1 MNNLGAAEL
10 NWDAQELDT
19 GLSIGLLRMP
29 VQTSYQYILGEH
41 SDGVFFVVINGAI
54 DADGQT
60 LGVHKNVYVPAKD
73 ESFEITTIN
82 SYAEILVL
90 QMPQKNASY

>member
-1 MNNLGAAEL
+1 
-10 NWDAQELDT
+10 
-19 GLSIGLLRMP
+19 MP
-29 VQTSYQYILGEH
+29 VQASYQYILGEH

-73 ESFEITTIN
+73 ECFEITTTN

>member
-1 MNNLGAAEL
+1 MNNLGVAEL

-19 GLSIGLLRMP
+19 GLGIGLLRMP
-29 VQTSYQYILGEH
+29 VKASYQYILGEH
-41 SDGVFFVVINGAI
+41 SDGVFLVVINGSI

-60 LGVHKNVYVPAKD
+60 LGVHKNVYVPAKH
-73 ESFEITTIN
+73 ESFAITTTN